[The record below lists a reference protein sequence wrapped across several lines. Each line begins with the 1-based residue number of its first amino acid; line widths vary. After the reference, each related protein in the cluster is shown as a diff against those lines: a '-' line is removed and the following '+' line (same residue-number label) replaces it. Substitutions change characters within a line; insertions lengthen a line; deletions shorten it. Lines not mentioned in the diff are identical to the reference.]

1 MPALPTPTLPMHASP
16 DGARTKSG
24 PLTLLMSVAAGVAV
38 ANIYYNQPMIGVIAR
53 DLPSGMTAMIPATQ
67 LGYAAGL
74 LLLSPLG
81 DVLDRKRLIV
91 VQFVL
96 LAGALALAAAAPG
109 PSVLLAASFAV
120 GSMASVA
127 QQIVPFA
134 AHLSAPEKRG
144 HTVGIVMSGLLC
156 GILLSR
162 TLAGFVASV
171 AGWRE
176 MFWLGVPMALGTGLV
191 MALALPS
198 SRSDSDLAYGKLLKS
213 VFVLWRE
220 FPALRLAAMT
230 QALLFGAFTIFWT
243 VLALHL
249 QEPRYALGSTAA
261 GLFGLLGAVGVAAAP
276 IAGRLAD
283 KRGPHMAIAT
293 GAVLTLA
300 SWVLFGVWQSLAGLV
315 VGVILLDFAVQGA
328 LVSNQHV
335 IFALREEAR
344 ARLNTVFMG
353 AMFLGGSAGS
363 AAAMVAWGRF
373 GWTGTAIAGA
383 SLALAASVLQLRS
396 LIARH

>member
-1 MPALPTPTLPMHASP
+1 MSTLPMNTAP

-53 DLPSGMTAMIPATQ
+53 DLPAGTTALIPTATQ

-96 LAGALALAAAAPG
+96 LAAALAIAAIAPG
-109 PSVLLAASFAV
+109 PSVLLAASFAI
-120 GSMASVA
+120 GTMASVA

-191 MALALPS
+191 MAFVLPS
-198 SRSDSDLAYGKLLKS
+198 SRSNADLAYGKLLKS
-213 VFVLWRE
+213 VFALWLE
-220 FPALRLAAMT
+220 FPALRLAAVT
-230 QALLFGAFTIFWT
+230 QALLFGAFTMFWT

-283 KRGPHMAIAT
+283 KRGPHMAIAA

-300 SWVLFGVWQSLAGLV
+300 SWVLFGVWQSLTGLV

-344 ARLNTVFMG
+344 ARINTVFMG

-383 SLALAASVLQLRS
+383 SLALAASALQLRS